1 MFAFCSLLYYI
12 KIMQKPINFS
22 NLFLDMNAF
31 FASVEQQVQPSLR
44 GQPICVAPYT
54 GNTGCCIARSYE
66 AKKYGISIC
75 SVKEAKQLCPQIK
88 IVESRP
94 ELYIFYHRQILKVLE
109 SFSPH
114 VEVKSVD
121 EFNIRL
127 IGSDKHPENAFKMA
141 MGLKQKITKEVGDYL
156 KCSIGIS
163 SSLWLAKVA
172 GESKKPDGLV
182 FLALENLVKFY
193 EKLELTDLPGINF
206 RMQRQFNRHRIMTVL
221 DLYKQS
227 LANLS
232 LWFGHGGRMWYYRL
246 RGYEIDERRSAT
258 RSVGHSHVLA
268 PEFRTRLLARRVLA
282 KMAEKCA
289 VRLRSKNLWANSV
302 AVYISYLGG
311 GGVYKYLNT
320 DLVCDTR
327 SIQRAA
333 LSLYDACRI
342 SKPPLKI
349 AVTLFNLKQ
358 MQNEQISLFSD
369 IEKSKQLSKV
379 LDRINDKYGVDTVYP
394 ASMFDTH
401 EAAPDR
407 IPFGDPGRLRF

>member
-1 MFAFCSLLYYI
+1 
-12 KIMQKPINFS
+12 MQKPTNFS

-31 FASVEQQVQPSLR
+31 FASIEQQVQPTLR
-44 GQPICVAPYT
+44 GKPICVAPYT

-75 SVKEAKQLCPQIK
+75 SVKEAKELCPEVK

-94 ELYIFYHRQILKVLE
+94 ELYVFYHRQILKVLE
-109 SFSPH
+109 SFSPY

-127 IGSDKHPENAFKMA
+127 IGSDKNPENAFKMA
-141 MGLKQKITKEVGDYL
+141 MGLKRKIAEEVGDYL

-163 SSLWLAKVA
+163 SSFYLAKVA

-182 FLALENLVKFY
+182 FLALGDLLQFY
-193 EKLELTDLPGINF
+193 RKLELKDLPGINT
-206 RMQRQFNRHRIMTVL
+206 RMERQFNRRRIKTVL
-221 DLYKQS
+221 DLFNQP
-227 LANLS
+227 LTNLS
-232 LWFGHGGRMWYYRL
+232 AWFGHSGRMWYYRL
-246 RGYEIDERRSAT
+246 RGYEIDEKKST
-258 RSVGHSHVLA
+258 TKSVGHSHVLA
-268 PEFRTRLLARRVLA
+268 PEYRTRHLARRVLA

-302 AVYISYLGG
+302 AIYVSFLGRG
-311 GGVYKYLNT
+311 EIYKYMNT

-327 SIQRAA
+327 SIQRTA
-333 LSLYDACRI
+333 LSLYDACII
-342 SKPPLKI
+342 SKLPLKI

-358 MQNEQISLFSD
+358 IRREQISLFSD
-369 IEKSKQLSKV
+369 IEKSKQLSKT
-379 LDRINDKYGVDTVYP
+379 LDKINDKYGVDTIYP
-394 ASMFDTH
+394 ASMFDTGNN
-401 EAAPDR
+401 APDR

>member
-1 MFAFCSLLYYI
+1 
-12 KIMQKPINFS
+12 MQKPTNYS

-31 FASVEQQVQPSLR
+31 FASVEQQVQPTLR
-44 GQPICVAPYT
+44 GKPICVAPYT

-75 SVKEAKQLCPQIK
+75 SVKEAKRLCPQIR
-88 IVESRP
+88 IIESRP

-121 EFNIRL
+121 EFNIYL
-127 IGSDKHPENAFKMA
+127 NGTEKNPNNAFKMA
-141 MGLKQKITKEVGDYL
+141 MGLKRKIAEEVGDYL
-156 KCSIGIS
+156 KCSIGVS
-163 SSLWLAKVA
+163 SSLWLSKVA

-182 FLALENLVKFY
+182 FLALEDLLQFY
-193 EKLELTDLPGINF
+193 RKLELKDLPGINI
-206 RMQRQFNRHRIMTVL
+206 RMERQFNRRCIMTVS
-221 DLYKQS
+221 DLYGQP

-232 LWFGHGGRMWYYRL
+232 AWFGYAGRMWYYRL
-246 RGYEIDERRSAT
+246 RGYEIDEKKSAT
-258 RSVGHSHVLA
+258 KSVGHSHVLA
-268 PEFRTRLLARRVLA
+268 PEYRTRHLARRVLA

-289 VRLRSKNLWANSV
+289 VRLRGKNLWAGAV
-302 AVYISYLGG
+302 AIYISYLGKG
-311 GGVYKYLNT
+311 GIYKYMNT

-358 MQNEQISLFSD
+358 IQNEQISLFSD

-379 LDRINDKYGVDTVYP
+379 LDQINDKYGVDTIYP

>member
-1 MFAFCSLLYYI
+1 
-12 KIMQKPINFS
+12 MQKPTNYS

-31 FASVEQQVQPSLR
+31 FASVEQQVQPALR
-44 GQPICVAPYT
+44 GKPICVAPYT

-75 SVKEAKQLCPQIK
+75 SVAEAKRLCPQIK

-94 ELYIFYHRQILKVLE
+94 ELYVFYHRQILKVLE
-109 SFSPH
+109 SFSPY

-127 IGSDKHPENAFKMA
+127 TGSDRNPAIARKMA
-141 MGLKQKITKEVGDYL
+141 VGLKRKIAEEVGDYL

-163 SSLWLAKVA
+163 SSFWLSKVA

-182 FLALENLVKFY
+182 FLPLEDLREFY
-193 EKLELTDLPGINF
+193 SKLELKDLPGINI
-206 RMQRQFNRHRIMTVL
+206 RMERQFNRRCIMTVL
-221 DLYKQS
+221 DLFDQP
-227 LANLS
+227 LTNLS
-232 LWFGHGGRMWYYRL
+232 AWFNHAGKMWYYRL
-246 RGYEIDERRSAT
+246 RGYEIDEKKSAT
-258 RSVGHSHVLA
+258 KSVGHSHVLA
-268 PEFRTRLLARRVLA
+268 PEYRTPLLARRVLA

-289 VRLRSKNLWANSV
+289 VRLRSKNLWAGSV
-302 AVYISYLGG
+302 AIYVSYLGRG
-311 GGVYKYLNT
+311 GIYKYMNT

-333 LSLYDACRI
+333 LSLYDKSKI
-342 SKPPLKI
+342 TKPPLKI

-358 MQNEQISLFSD
+358 MHNEQISLFRD
-369 IEKSKQLSKV
+369 IEKSKRVSKV
-379 LDRINDKYGVDTVYP
+379 LDEINDKYGVDTVYP
-394 ASMFDTH
+394 ASMFGMN